1 MRSQTTRMTLAELIG
16 PAGMISDGDWI
27 ESKDQDPEGSV
38 RLVQLADIGEGIF
51 IDKSQRFLTEQRA
64 QALRCTYL
72 QKGDLLIARM
82 PDPIGRACIF
92 PGDSRPS
99 VTAVDIC
106 IVRPDQTLVDTNW
119 LKHVFNSR
127 TIRREI
133 EKGATGTTRSRI
145 ATGKLKGLSFNL
157 PPLEEQKRIAAIL
170 DKADSLRRKRAQAI
184 ALADDFLRATF
195 LEMFGDPVTNP
206 KGFTRRL
213 MKEFYANESDGTKCG
228 PFGSALKKDE
238 YKQSGIPV
246 WNMDNISLT
255 GDFFDDPKLWVAE
268 GKFNDLASY
277 SVKNGDVII
286 SRAGTVG
293 KMGVVHT
300 KHEKSLLSTNLIRVR
315 FNSKL
320 KPEFFVALMTYCKG
334 RVGRLK
340 VGPDGAFTHMNVGII
355 DSIEFPYPPI
365 ALQENFLTIVNRI
378 KRQISKNVVFQEK
391 LDEMHFA
398 ISQIAFSESG
408 NE

>member
-1 MRSQTTRMTLAELIG
+1 MRYQATKMTLAELIG

-27 ESKDQDPEGSV
+27 ESKDQDPEGIV

-64 QALRCTYL
+64 QELRCSFL

-99 VTAVDIC
+99 VTAVDVC

-119 LKHVFNSR
+119 LKHAFNSP
-127 TIRREI
+127 TIRHEI

-195 LEMFGDPVTNP
+195 LDLFGDPVTNP
-206 KGFTRRL
+206 KGWPVAKLGDVTAFENGDRSSNYPSGDDLIESGVLFLSTKNIINKQL
-213 MKEFYANESDGTKCG
+213 DLKFAQYISKEKFD
-228 PFGSALKKDE
+228 
-238 YKQSGIPV
+238 
-246 WNMDNISLT
+246 SLSR
-255 GDFFDDPKLWVAE
+255 GKP
-268 GKFNDLASY
+268 KFNDLIITLRGTLGNCCVYNVEDAAFINAQMMIIRPGPKVNSTFLQY
-277 SVKNGDVII
+277 FMTSTSINDLFQRIGQGAAVPQLTGKQLSELDVFVPEIDLQNAFESIVKKSDVLI
-286 SRAGTVG
+286 
-293 KMGVVHT
+293 GVM
-300 KHEKSLLSTNLIRVR
+300 EKAN
-315 FNSKL
+315 
-320 KPEFFVALMTYCKG
+320 
-334 RVGRLK
+334 
-340 VGPDGAFTHMNVGII
+340 I
-355 DSIEFPYPPI
+355 DS
-365 ALQENFLTIVNRI
+365 A
-378 KRQISKNVVFQEK
+378 K
-391 LDEMHFA
+391 LGCMRLV
-398 ISQIAFSESG
+398 
-408 NE
+408 